1 MSKSSPLTTTS
12 LCNEYHEAH
21 DAMNNILASEN
32 LLEIYWRVAFA
43 GALDTHSSRHQ
54 TGVSTV

>member
-1 MSKSSPLTTTS
+1 MSKSSPLITNS

-21 DAMNNILASEN
+21 NAMREILASEN
-32 LLEIYWRVAFA
+32 LLEIYWRMAFA
-43 GALDTHSSRHQ
+43 GALDTHSSRHK